1 MNEMTQMIK
10 ARDLLVSWVRK
21 IELSSAID
29 FYDINKVAENLC
41 ANLLNEIYD
50 YQLINLNT
58 EQRNFPAVDL
68 GCDVQKIAF
77 QISSTKDI
85 NRKINDTLDK
95 FVKNK
100 LQNRFSCG
108 VRFLFLSTDKAP
120 KLTDANTKKY
130 QGIYSSFD
138 DKHLLTLQ
146 VLTLQDLIQ
155 KIQVLYS
162 EDNARFCRILKI
174 LESGLSI
181 EDINQYAIDHVA
193 MAFNGYP
200 KRFLVDA
207 IANTHKASAK
217 SLEALAPEFDIKT
230 AYDGKQT
237 TFSYIPKEEKESYPS
252 TMDVDVK
259 DSEAL
264 KKGYLNFLEHG
275 EDLKIDSEVFEFEG
289 LPLLDSNLTRCSG
302 KFTLSSNKR
311 KVTLK
316 LFTKNLET
324 NHIEQF
330 DDVYGEMRF
339 GTKSLTF
346 EGVSCKE
353 IFKIKL
359 HQKINL
365 ENYSVTLIP
374 DSSSVTLKV
383 LFEKWNN
390 LNINSLCYFN
400 KLLSLFSNLVK
411 GYELNIS
418 LEFEGN
424 FIESFKVVFNQN
436 DSIKKVY
443 AYLKYTEL
451 CRIVS
456 NYTKKPILFSHGI
469 NCTAEEYEHISEIVN
484 IIQGN
489 EIYKEEDICLK
500 WIIPDNF
507 KDEDF
512 FIAIKNSDEMNIHH
526 ISSFGENIKLF
537 NQEINLPPREFIA
550 SPVIPVID
558 VDISTLKVG
567 DEIRIKLIPQKNFS
581 LKINY
586 KN

>member
-1 MNEMTQMIK
+1 MKNNRDEFPATVKKKLSERVALRCSNPNCRVPTAAPSNESNDGVNSIGVAAHICAAAGGK
-10 ARDLLVSWVRK
+10 GARRYNSEMKSEERK
-21 IELSSAID
+21 SIENGIW
-29 FYDINKVAENLC
+29 LC
-41 ANLLNEIYD
+41 ANCSILIDKDEEIYS
-50 YQLINLNT
+50 
-58 EQRNFPAVDL
+58 VDL
-68 GCDVQKIAF
+68 LKAWKQQAENTAKSEQG
-77 QISSTKDI
+77 TK
-85 NRKINDTLDK
+85 L
-95 FVKNK
+95 
-100 LQNRFSCG
+100 
-108 VRFLFLSTDKAP
+108 P
-120 KLTDANTKKY
+120 TK
-130 QGIYSSFD
+130 
-138 DKHLLTLQ
+138 
-146 VLTLQDLIQ
+146 QD
-155 KIQVLYS
+155 
-162 EDNARFCRILKI
+162 
-174 LESGLSI
+174 
-181 EDINQYAIDHVA
+181 AIDNLT
-193 MAFNGYP
+193 MALTGQP
-200 KRFLVDA
+200 TKRLLVDA

-217 SLEALAPEFDIKT
+217 SLEASDPRFAIET
-230 AYDGKQT
+230 AYDGKQA
-237 TFSYIPKEEKESYPS
+237 TFSYIPKEEKESYPF

-275 EDLKIDSEVFEFEG
+275 EDLKIDSEVFELEG

-302 KFTLSSNKR
+302 NFTLSSNKR

-330 DDVYGEMRF
+330 DDVYGEIRF

-424 FIESFKVVFNQN
+424 FMESFKVVFNQN

-443 AYLKYTEL
+443 AYL
-451 CRIVS
+451 
-456 NYTKKPILFSHGI
+456 
-469 NCTAEEYEHISEIVN
+469 
-484 IIQGN
+484 
-489 EIYKEEDICLK
+489 
-500 WIIPDNF
+500 
-507 KDEDF
+507 
-512 FIAIKNSDEMNIHH
+512 
-526 ISSFGENIKLF
+526 
-537 NQEINLPPREFIA
+537 
-550 SPVIPVID
+550 
-558 VDISTLKVG
+558 
-567 DEIRIKLIPQKNFS
+567 
-581 LKINY
+581 
-586 KN
+586 